1 MSNEPTLEHAI
12 VDSGRLAP
20 GERVSVFWGITL
32 MGICVSLTVGAIYA
46 TVKLA
51 GSHDIA
57 TTQVSLSPVELVG
70 LNLVVPMTVL
80 ATLLA
85 VNARVRPGGLRRLGL
100 GLQRLGVGLLIGAI
114 AGVLIVPLVHTS
126 GWAVEF
132 LWQMIGLKH
141 PDAHPLLRAGEELR
155 NPLLRA
161 LIAVSAIALA
171 PAAEELLFRGHL
183 QTAFIYSVDPS
194 GRRKS
199 IRWAS
204 VILTSIVFTIFHG
217 ELWMM
222 PPIFLLSLCLGW
234 IYERTQNL
242 WAAIVVHALFNAS
255 SVVYFFVSFNRA
267 H

>member
-1 MSNEPTLEHAI
+1 MSNELTPDHAI
-12 VDSGRLAP
+12 ADSGRLAP

-32 MGICVSLTVGAIYA
+32 LGICVSLTVGAVYV

-51 GSHDIA
+51 GSTRDIA
-57 TTQVSLSPVELVG
+57 TTQESLSPVELVG
-70 LNLVVPMTVL
+70 LNLVVPITVL
-80 ATLLA
+80 ATLLV

-100 GLQRLGVGLLIGAI
+100 NPQRLGVGLLIGVI
-114 AGVLIVPLVHTS
+114 AGILIVPLVHAS
-126 GWAVEF
+126 GWAVEQA
-132 LWQMIGLKH
+132 WQAIGLKH

-155 NPLLRA
+155 NPWLRT

-183 QTAFIYSVDPS
+183 QTALIYTVDPS

-204 VILTSIVFTIFHG
+204 VVITSIVFTIFHG

-234 IYERTQNL
+234 LYERTQNL
-242 WAAIVVHALFNAS
+242 WTAIVVHALFNAA
-255 SVVYFFVSFNRA
+255 SVIYFFYR
-267 H
+267 